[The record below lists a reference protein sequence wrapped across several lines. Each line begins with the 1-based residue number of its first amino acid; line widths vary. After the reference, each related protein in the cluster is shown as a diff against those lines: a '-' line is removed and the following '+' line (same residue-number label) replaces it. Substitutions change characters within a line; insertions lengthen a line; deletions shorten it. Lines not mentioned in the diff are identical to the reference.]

1 MLKSDTANIKLSK
14 TQLSKMI
21 QSGRFIANL
30 LVDPALRVLQRDAT
44 ILAKNTTEHFV
55 NKGIH

>member
-1 MLKSDTANIKLSK
+1 
-14 TQLSKMI
+14 MI

-44 ILAKNTTEHFV
+44 ILAKNTTEYFV